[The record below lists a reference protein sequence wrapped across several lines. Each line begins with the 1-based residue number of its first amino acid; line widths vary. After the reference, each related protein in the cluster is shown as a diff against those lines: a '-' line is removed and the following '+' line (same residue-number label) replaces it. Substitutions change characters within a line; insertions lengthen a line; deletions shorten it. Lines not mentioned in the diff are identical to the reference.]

1 MYLKQIRISGF
12 KSFADKVNIELKPG
26 ITGIVGPNGSGKSNI
41 VDAVRWVL
49 GEQSVKSLRGDAT
62 MTDVI
67 FSGSKKR
74 SPMSSASVTLVFDN
88 TDHSLKVD
96 YTEVSIKRTIYKTGE
111 NEYYLNNEKVR
122 LKDILDLLLDS
133 GSAKE
138 SFSIISQGDIA
149 EVLSAKPEDRR
160 VIFESAAGVLKYK
173 KRKIEAEKK
182 LDKTHDNI
190 DRINDIIN
198 ELEMQIEPLKKQ
210 SEDATLYL
218 DTKKELESIEVSL
231 IVDDIDKINKEYVES
246 KSKIE
251 TLNKDII
258 SLSTISRTND
268 ANLSKMKSSLS
279 TLNDTLYKKQEE
291 LVKITSL
298 TEKLN
303 GEKNIIGE
311 RKKYEVDDV
320 KLHNNIISLKEEEL
334 KLNNNKDVLNNEI
347 NNLKLELD
355 SYNKEIT
362 TVTGSFN
369 NLINKKNDK
378 NIKYNNF
385 TKIVTNNEYKINVLE
400 NTIDNN
406 DTFSFAVKNVL
417 NNTRLTGICDA
428 LGNIINTNE
437 NYATALDVALG
448 ASSSFIITETEKD
461 AENAIKFLKDNSL
474 GRVTFFPLN
483 IIEGKYIDNNTLNT
497 LKNSKGFIDIM
508 SNIVTYNDSYKNIVL
523 NQLGNIILVDNMKN
537 ANELGKIINHRY
549 RIVTLDGEIL
559 HIGGSLTGGVNKK
572 NGSIVLDKM
581 ELEKLLKETN
591 NLKENMRTISLE
603 LTSYEEELDK
613 LTMKKDSLNRKIIY
627 LSEIINIKT
636 NELNEINNKY
646 DEIIN
651 NINGTNNILS
661 NNISKEEE
669 EVLNKYYEALL
680 LKDNLTIE
688 INTIS
693 KNIKELSDEI
703 NTVEHDVK
711 VSGSEYYK
719 KQTELKNLE
728 VKVGKFDVKLDT
740 LLNSLTENYNLT
752 YDKAKRDFTL
762 IMDEEVARNKVNEY
776 KSIINNLGIVNIGA
790 IEEYKRVKER
800 YEFLINQ
807 KNDLFKA
814 ENTLLEIIKEMDE
827 VMSSEFIT
835 TFKKIEVEF
844 KNVFK
849 ELFGG
854 GEAYLKLVD
863 PDNILQ
869 TGIEISALPPGKKL
883 TSISLLSGGEKALTA
898 ISLLFA
904 ILRVRPVPF
913 SILDE
918 VEAPL
923 DEANVD
929 IFGKFVKKMEDKTQF
944 IIITHKKKTMEYAN
958 VLYGIT
964 MQESGVSKLV
974 SVRLE
979 NIKEEH

>member
-160 VIFESAAGVLKYK
+160 VIFESAAGVFKYK

-258 SLSTISRTND
+258 SLSTISSTND

-428 LGNIINTNE
+428 IGNIINTNE
-437 NYATALDVALG
+437 KYATALDVALG

-613 LTMKKDSLNRKIIY
+613 LTMKKDALNRKIIY

>member
-258 SLSTISRTND
+258 SLSTISSTND

-428 LGNIINTNE
+428 IGNIINTNE
-437 NYATALDVALG
+437 KYATALDVALG

-483 IIEGKYIDNNTLNT
+483 ISEGKYIDNNTLNT

-508 SNIVTYNDSYKNIVL
+508 SNVVTYNDSYKNIVL

-613 LTMKKDSLNRKIIY
+613 LTMKKDALNRKIIY

-680 LKDNLTIE
+680 
-688 INTIS
+688 
-693 KNIKELSDEI
+693 
-703 NTVEHDVK
+703 
-711 VSGSEYYK
+711 
-719 KQTELKNLE
+719 
-728 VKVGKFDVKLDT
+728 
-740 LLNSLTENYNLT
+740 
-752 YDKAKRDFTL
+752 
-762 IMDEEVARNKVNEY
+762 
-776 KSIINNLGIVNIGA
+776 
-790 IEEYKRVKER
+790 
-800 YEFLINQ
+800 
-807 KNDLFKA
+807 
-814 ENTLLEIIKEMDE
+814 
-827 VMSSEFIT
+827 
-835 TFKKIEVEF
+835 
-844 KNVFK
+844 
-849 ELFGG
+849 
-854 GEAYLKLVD
+854 
-863 PDNILQ
+863 
-869 TGIEISALPPGKKL
+869 
-883 TSISLLSGGEKALTA
+883 
-898 ISLLFA
+898 
-904 ILRVRPVPF
+904 
-913 SILDE
+913 
-918 VEAPL
+918 
-923 DEANVD
+923 
-929 IFGKFVKKMEDKTQF
+929 
-944 IIITHKKKTMEYAN
+944 
-958 VLYGIT
+958 
-964 MQESGVSKLV
+964 
-974 SVRLE
+974 
-979 NIKEEH
+979 